1 MDTSQAQ
8 IARIASHRT
17 HEQGN
22 PGRGSSR
29 QGPVHSNPEGS
40 YRVTPIHTQFPVFP
54 KSHNFFASV
63 SEKTDIWEN
72 CYDVGWKGDSSR
84 YKSVRDGKRVIR
96 EHRFVAELY
105 LGKQLLNHLGLW
117 IHHKNL
123 NFRENEFNNF
133 GFVTPKEHY
142 HIHRDVSR
150 DTLGGRSYATM

>member
-72 CYDVGWKGDSSR
+72 CYDVGWKGDIIPEAFSHPAKFSR
-84 YKSVRDGKRVIR
+84 
-96 EHRFVAELY
+96 
-105 LGKQLLNHLGLW
+105 GL
-117 IHHKNL
+117 
-123 NFRENEFNNF
+123 
-133 GFVTPKEHY
+133 
-142 HIHRDVSR
+142 IHRIYEHAKEMGWVKPGDWVLVPR
-150 DTLGGRSYATM
+150 TGALTPTP